1 MTASEFVASRCSRR
15 HFLNAGA
22 ALGLAVL
29 AAGPCQ
35 ASGLGLGYQETALL
49 MGTFVRIDVTGCGQ
63 AQAQDAVAEA
73 FAAARTL
80 EAELTRFESSSP
92 LGILNSQGTLQD
104 VPEHLALLL
113 EKSRLVH
120 RVTAGS
126 FDPSILPLL
135 SALQESNARGER
147 LAHRELSALLRL
159 VNYDRVQ
166 LGGAV
171 RLGHGMTLTL
181 DGIAKGYIAQQ
192 MSLSLKKFGCPNHLV
207 NAGGD
212 LVASGQAEGG
222 HPWRVAIRSPHSASQ
237 MQGVV
242 SLSNRALATSGVY
255 EQRLRQGS
263 GSHLVVPRT
272 LNRPEIVSASV
283 LAPDGMLADALA
295 TAFSV
300 QAPRAVL
307 DLCAGLKGVDCMLV
321 LGNGSMVR
329 SAGWPA

>member
-1 MTASEFVASRCSRR
+1 MKFLETIRLTAYEVEYIDQRQAKPRTIRR
-15 HFLNAGA
+15 ETVVLDGDRLA
-22 ALGLAVL
+22 AL
-29 AAGPCQ
+29 
-35 ASGLGLGYQETALL
+35 
-49 MGTFVRIDVTGCGQ
+49 
-63 AQAQDAVAEA
+63 
-73 FAAARTL
+73 
-80 EAELTRFESSSP
+80 
-92 LGILNSQGTLQD
+92 
-104 VPEHLALLL
+104 
-113 EKSRLVH
+113 
-120 RVTAGS
+120 
-126 FDPSILPLL
+126 
-135 SALQESNARGER
+135 ER
-147 LAHRELSALLRL
+147 L
-159 VNYDRVQ
+159 
-166 LGGAV
+166 
-171 RLGHGMTLTL
+171 GMRP
-181 DGIAKGYIAQQ
+181 AGYIAQQ

-222 HPWRVAIRSPHSASQ
+222 HLWRVAIRSPHSASQ